1 MQNTA
6 LYTPMSVPM
15 ASKIAPLTQPIYKP
29 PDTSSRS
36 SQPVVKSQEQKT
48 ATTELQTK
56 DQLIEKIK
64 EWVKIDN
71 EIRTLQKEIS
81 KRKATQKRVS
91 SELMDVMRKNEI
103 DAFDINDG
111 QILYDKR
118 SVKKPITKTALLSI
132 LSEYYKGDVLKAS
145 EINQYIMDNREEV
158 VREKIV
164 RKLNKGDK

>member
-1 MQNTA
+1 MQNPA
-6 LYTPMSVPM
+6 LYTPLVSPPVY
-15 ASKIAPLTQPIYKP
+15 KIAPLTQSFSRPNPTPSVAKPIV
-29 PDTSSRS
+29 SS
-36 SQPVVKSQEQKT
+36 
-48 ATTELQTK
+48 ELQTK

-71 EIRTLQKEIS
+71 EIRTLQKELA
-81 KRKATQKRVS
+81 KRKTTQKRVS
-91 SELMDVMRKNEI
+91 SELMEVMRTNEI

-118 SVKKPITKTALLSI
+118 NVKKPITKTALLSI
-132 LSEYYKGDVLKAS
+132 LSEYYKGDVVKAS

-164 RKLNKGDK
+164 RKLNKTDK

>member
-15 ASKIAPLTQPIYKP
+15 ASKIAPLTHPIYKP
-29 PDTSSRS
+29 PDISTKS
-36 SQPVVKSQEQKT
+36 SQPVVKSQEQKP

-81 KRKATQKRVS
+81 KRKTTQKRVS
-91 SELMDVMRKNEI
+91 SELMDVMRTNEI

-164 RKLNKGDK
+164 RKLNKGEK